1 MRRLL
6 PTLAITLLAAASCSD
21 QSVLPT
27 SSLAPSGAL
36 KDVGDPPPPPVAGD
50 GFAFL
55 SPALDDSED
64 ACSISDSFSFS
75 YKYFVNKPAHNAH
88 LQMDITAP
96 GHDGEVSGHETDK
109 KIDAKGTL
117 SGPGYTFVIKQT
129 LGGSLMGSETRLVST
144 AFFQL
149 VGELTTE
156 AGKCTANL
164 NLTAQLTSED
174 VFVPN

>member
-6 PTLAITLLAAASCSD
+6 PTLAITLLATASCGD
-21 QSVLPT
+21 QSLLPT
-27 SSLAPSGAL
+27 SSIAPSSAL
-36 KDVGDPPPPPVAGD
+36 RDVGDPPPPPVAGD

-55 SPALDDSED
+55 SPAFDDSEA

-75 YKYFVNKPAHNAH
+75 YKYFVNKTAHNAH
-88 LQMDITAP
+88 LQMDITEA
-96 GHDGEVSGHETDK
+96 GHDGDVSAHETDK

-144 AFFQL
+144 AFLQL

-156 AGKCTANL
+156 AGTCTANL
-164 NLTAQLTSED
+164 NLQANLTNIPD
-174 VFVPN
+174 